1 MTPGLSLL
9 SIVPAALL
17 PLLLLL
23 PQILLSPCRAHS
35 RWKCPPPRS
44 PSTGIKTGPC
54 GSETNDFSLSP
65 NDNGDELITEIYPGP
80 LRVIFEE
87 SIHHTGAP
95 FRISLSGDGTD
106 DLDASCVLL
115 DHIPHNDCCRPSL
128 YDESTYTPYVIT
140 INIPNVNCE
149 RCSLQLANPMTD
161 KIGGDGSPT
170 GIGCTDPFGTC
181 FSVYHSCTRPFRI
194 VGNGEAVSRSD
205 YQCERLPGNWPEVWE
220 GDNGVGVDASVP
232 GLYRRE
238 SSIWSVVDFTLTA
251 VPGDYAKDAGG
262 ICGDEG
268 LKQQYTQ
275 STTLSSNIETT
286 TTVTKASIT
295 STAATI
301 STEESTTTTLVNE
314 STTTTTTS
322 NQSATVTSI
331 SGNSITTSTLLPNPT
346 LSQPTPSLDQNSNPI
361 IGQTTMQ
368 SSACQ
373 YCSCWTCITFALTIF
388 TSMMY
393 LQMYI

>member
-1 MTPGLSLL
+1 MTASSRPTPIPS
-9 SIVPAALL
+9 SVPIN
-17 PLLLLL
+17 LLLLL
-23 PQILLSPCRAHS
+23 TQILPYPSQAHS

-44 PSTGIKTGPC
+44 SSTGIKTGPC
-54 GSETNDFSLSP
+54 GSETNDFGLSP
-65 NDNGDELITEIYPGP
+65 DDDGDQPVTEIYPGP

-115 DHIPHNDCCRPSL
+115 DHIPHNDCCRPNL

-170 GIGCTDPFGTC
+170 GIGCTDPLGTC

-194 VGNGEAVSRSD
+194 VGNGEAVARSD
-205 YQCERLPGNWPEVWE
+205 YQCEQLPGDWPTVWV
-220 GDNGVGVDASVP
+220 GDNGVSVDATVP

-238 SSIWSVVDFTLTA
+238 SSSWSEVDFTLTT
-251 VPGDYAKDAGG
+251 VPVDYVKDAGG

-275 STTLSSNIETT
+275 SISSSSIKTT
-286 TTVTKASIT
+286 TTATHASSTSAAATT
-295 STAATI
+295 STDEAGMAVTI
-301 STEESTTTTLVNE
+301 NE
-314 STTTTTTS
+314 SATSFNETVTTTS
-322 NQSATVTSI
+322 LPENSMTS
-331 SGNSITTSTLLPNPT
+331 STLLPFPT
-346 LSQPTPSLDQNSNPI
+346 ISPPPPLLDQNTEPI
-361 IGQTTMQ
+361 VGQTTMQ
-368 SSACQ
+368 STAFQ
-373 YCSCWTCITFALTIF
+373 HCSFYAWIIVSMNIF
-388 TSMMY
+388 SSMMY
-393 LQMYI
+393 LHM